1 MTVRRS
7 PGAPARPEDELLDR
21 LGLDG
26 RASIED
32 VARRHD
38 DLVAFLA
45 TAPRSLWPWARA
57 QAAAVD
63 DLFAALS
70 DPSAQRRPE
79 ALSGSSPR
87 TDPQP
92 GGPATPPARQAAL
105 PAASAIDADP
115 DEGEDFAAMLAAV
128 TPSTHRDSVRTAPA
142 HATPEPKPSRRS
154 KARQTGDPVLVED
167 SRFGTL
173 RKVAIAGVAVVAVV
187 AAGFGVWKFGLPAVG
202 GTAIASPT
210 PAPTA
215 GLDETKVAALMA
227 KLQADPKDTQTLMDL
242 GNEFFK
248 AGDYTTAAD
257 WLSKVVALTPKD
269 VTARLALG
277 AAKFNSGDLEAAKAE
292 WTEALTLD
300 ANNVE
305 AHYDLGF
312 LYFNADPQDVAGVER
327 EWGEVVRLSPDSDVA
342 RVVKAHLDALT
353 AQASGAP
360 SAAPSATTSPAPSG
374 APTAAPSAATSPA
387 PSAAP
392 TGSAQP

>member
-7 PGAPARPEDELLDR
+7 PGAPIRPEDELLDR

-38 DLVAFLA
+38 ELVTFLA

-70 DPSAQRRPE
+70 DPSAPRQPE
-79 ALSGSSPR
+79 ALSDLSPR

-92 GGPATPPARQAAL
+92 GGPATPPARQAA
-105 PAASAIDADP
+105 PSTPIAGEADP

-142 HATPEPKPSRRS
+142 HAAPAPRVASKTRSRLIAS
-154 KARQTGDPVLVED
+154 TAIVED
-167 SRFGTL
+167 SRGGTL
-173 RKVAIAGVAVVAVV
+173 RKAAIAAVAVVAIG
-187 AAGFGVWKFGLPAVG
+187 AAGFGVWKFGLPAAAS
-202 GTAIASPT
+202 TAVASPT

-215 GLDETKVAALMA
+215 SLDAAKVAALMA
-227 KLQADPKDTQTLMDL
+227 KYQADPKDTQTLMDL
-242 GNEFFK
+242 GNEFYRAEDF
-248 AGDYTTAAD
+248 ATAAD
-257 WLSKVVALTPKD
+257 WIEKVVTLEPSN

-277 AAKFNSGDLEAAKAE
+277 AARFNLGDEAAAKAQ
-292 WTEALTLD
+292 WTEVLKLD

-305 AHYDLGF
+305 AHYDLGY
-312 LYFNADPQDVAGVER
+312 LYFYAEPQDIPGVQR
-327 EWGEVVRLSPDSDVA
+327 EWGEVVRLAPDSDA
-342 RVVKAHLDALT
+342 GKFVKAHLDALT

-360 SAAPSATTSPAPSG
+360 SAAPSA
-374 APTAAPSAATSPA
+374 ATSPA
-387 PSAAP
+387 PSAAASP
-392 TGSAQP
+392 APSAAPSGSGQP